1 MHWYAFRPVISLNLS
16 ENIYLLQIIF
26 GSSMQH
32 KCSSTGWQ
40 QMAVKTKNVLF
51 CWSGLTKTEDL
62 IGGHCVSQ
70 QQQEVY

>member
-1 MHWYAFRPVISLNLS
+1 
-16 ENIYLLQIIF
+16 
-26 GSSMQH
+26 MQH